1 VEAICPYCLSEIL
14 SEEEMIVC
22 DSCGSELHR
31 ECWDEIGGCT
41 VFGCKLTPVEELKVS
56 VHASEIE
63 GATLHAYGD
72 PPPPLPMRDVAAAPP
87 PFPVGKSASLPPA
100 FPSNPAVPSF
110 GGHASVFRTAP
121 ARLVVPASASL
132 PKNRITYILL
142 AVFLGAFGAHN
153 FYADRHR
160 RAAAQ
165 LVISS
170 VSFLLLSPVIWIW
183 GIVDC
188 FVIESDGK
196 GRRMH

>member
-14 SEEEMIVC
+14 SEEEMTAC
-22 DSCGSELHR
+22 EECGSELHR
-31 ECWDEIGGCT
+31 ECWDENGGCT
-41 VFGCKLTPVEELKVS
+41 VFGCKLTPAEELKVS

-63 GATLHAYGD
+63 EAIPHSYSD
-72 PPPPLPMRDVAAAPP
+72 PPPPRDATAEPP
-87 PFPVGKSASLPPA
+87 PFPAGMQSPPPLA
-100 FPSNPAVPSF
+100 FPSNASVPSF

-121 ARLVVPASASL
+121 ARLVVPSAASL

-142 AVFLGAFGAHN
+142 AVFLGPFGVHN
-153 FYADRHR
+153 FYADRPR

-165 LVISS
+165 LVISC

-188 FVIESDGK
+188 FVIETDGK